1 MAVSEG
7 RILLSTQTSLLKI
20 SNQLET
26 INSHNFGNGR
36 VIMKLVVSALLA
48 QTAVAFVPLSASRPK
63 SSELRMAADGVLNKY
78 SRYDTTSVVVI
89 SM

>member
-1 MAVSEG
+1 
-7 RILLSTQTSLLKI
+7 
-20 SNQLET
+20 
-26 INSHNFGNGR
+26 
-36 VIMKLVVSALLA
+36 MKLVVSALLA